1 MPGVVNTRGRAMREA
16 RRTAQFAKFRLVQ
29 LNLIPL
35 VDTFV
40 SIVFFALT
48 TQTLGSVV
56 PVASGVNLP
65 TSRLTQPADQELTL
79 GIGSSPAQIT
89 LNGQRLMSVQQAA
102 AAASNDPS
110 QPLLVPDLY
119 AALKAAA
126 DSVRQAKTTGTASD
140 SVIPTRLAIHGD
152 KSMRYDL
159 LSRIMMTARLA
170 GFRNL
175 TLQVMREGNDESAPR
190 TTATIPVRNAA
201 AGT

>member
-1 MPGVVNTRGRAMREA
+1 MAYQQTRGRAMREA

-56 PVASGVNLP
+56 PVAKGVELP
-65 TSRLTQPADQELTL
+65 TSRLTQSADQRLTL
-79 GIGSSPAQIT
+79 GIGSRPAQIT
-89 LNGQRLMSVQQAA
+89 FDGRSIMTVQQAA
-102 AAASNDPS
+102 AAVSNRPD

-119 AALKAAA
+119 AVLRGAA
-126 DSVRQAKTTGTASD
+126 DSVRRTKNVPQDAVLETQ
-140 SVIPTRLAIHGD
+140 LAIQGD

-159 LSRIMMTARLA
+159 LSRVMMTARLA
-170 GFRNL
+170 GFTNL
-175 TLQVMREGNDESAPR
+175 TLQVMREGNDEGATS
-190 TTATIPVRNAA
+190 TAAVPARRVT

>member
-1 MPGVVNTRGRAMREA
+1 MAYVHTRGRAMRES

-29 LNLIPL
+29 LNLVPL

-65 TSRLTQPADQELTL
+65 TSKLTRPTDQQITL
-79 GIGSSPAQIT
+79 GIGSKPAQVT
-89 LNGQRLMSVQQAA
+89 LNGHPIMTVQRLASSV
-102 AAASNDPS
+102 SDRPD

-119 AALKAAA
+119 AVLRATA
-126 DSVRQAKTTGTASD
+126 DSVRRVTNVAQD
-140 SVIPTRLAIHGD
+140 SSVDARLAIHGD

-159 LSRIMMTARLA
+159 LSRVLMTARLA

-175 TLQVMREGNDESAPR
+175 TLQVMREGNDAGASG
-190 TTATIPVRNAA
+190 TTAAAPERRAA
-201 AGT
+201 AGI

>member
-1 MPGVVNTRGRAMREA
+1 MAHQQTRGRAMREA

-65 TSRLTQPADQELTL
+65 TSRLDVAAAQQLTL
-79 GIGSSPAQIT
+79 GIGSSPAQVT
-89 LNGQRLMSVQQAA
+89 LNGRRIMSVQQAA
-102 AAASNDPS
+102 VAVSNRPD

-119 AALKAAA
+119 AALKQAA
-126 DSVRQAKTTGTASD
+126 DSLRQATNVGQESSLD
-140 SVIPTRLAIHGD
+140 TRLAIHGD

-159 LSRIMMTARLA
+159 LSRVMMTARLA

-175 TLQVMREGNDESAPR
+175 TLQVMREGNDKGASS
-190 TTATIPVRNAA
+190 TTATVPVRRAE

>member
-1 MPGVVNTRGRAMREA
+1 MAYVHTRGRAMREA

-29 LNLIPL
+29 LNLVPL

-65 TSRLTQPADQELTL
+65 TSKLTRPTDQQITL
-79 GIGSSPAQIT
+79 GIGSRPAQVT
-89 LNGQRLMSVQQAA
+89 LNGHPIMTVQRLASSV
-102 AAASNDPS
+102 SDRPD

-119 AALKAAA
+119 AALRATA
-126 DSVRQAKTTGTASD
+126 DSVRRVTNVAQD
-140 SVIPTRLAIHGD
+140 SSIDARLAIHGD

-159 LSRIMMTARLA
+159 LSRVLMTARLA

-175 TLQVMREGNDESAPR
+175 TLQVMREGNDAGASG
-190 TTATIPVRNAA
+190 TTAAAPERRAA
-201 AGT
+201 AGI